1 MKILIASPIDE
12 SAITRLAADHEVRRA
27 GDGAE
32 LAELM
37 RDGEVLVF
45 RSGVSI
51 TAELLQAAVRLRLI
65 IRAGSGTD
73 NIDLAAVQSRG
84 IHFER
89 IPEPGAKAVAEMSFA
104 LMLAL
109 ARNLLGADHSWRAG
123 RWLKHELAGVGLSGK
138 VLGVYG
144 AGAIGS
150 RVGALG
156 AAWGMEV
163 LGCVE
168 HPSLVSRDRLAAL
181 GIQLVDGDEVL
192 ARADFLSIHVPLTTR
207 TRNLFDRSALAQM
220 QPGGFLVNLAR
231 GGVVDEQA
239 LRDAL
244 LSGHLRGTALDVHEH
259 EGEGTVSPLADLPNV
274 ILTPHIGASTVDAQA
289 EIGQRVVD
297 VVEKFAVDDGGT
309 GAVTATTVRD
319 SSGRRD

>member
-27 GDGAE
+27 GVAD
-32 LAELM
+32 LSQLV
-37 RDGEVLVF
+37 RDCEVLVF
-45 RSGVSI
+45 RSGVEI
-51 TAELLQAAVRLRLI
+51 TTDLLRAASRLRLI

-73 NIDLAAVQSRG
+73 NIDLAAVHGRG

-109 ARNLLGADHSWRAG
+109 ARNLLGADHSWRTG
-123 RWLKHELAGVGLSGK
+123 RWLKHELAGVGLTGK

-168 HPSLVSRDRLAAL
+168 HPSPVSQERLSAL

-207 TRNLFDRSALAQM
+207 TRDLIDRSALARM
-220 QPGGFLVNLAR
+220 RPGGFLVNLAR
-231 GGVVDEQA
+231 GGVVDERA

-244 LSGHLRGTALDVHEH
+244 LSGHLRGAALDVHEH
-259 EGEGTVSPLADLPNV
+259 EGDGNVSPLADLPNV
-274 ILTPHIGASTVDAQA
+274 ILTPHIGASTVDAQE

-297 VVEKFAVDDGGT
+297 VVEKFALDGGGT
-309 GAVTATTVRD
+309 GAVTAITA
-319 SSGRRD
+319 